1 MADPS
6 RVRAL
11 TFDCYGTLIDWEAG
25 IRAYL
30 RGLLGR
36 KGAAQVDPERFYRH
50 WYVECELPTIA
61 GPFRLYHDVLQQSV
75 QQALRD
81 FGLPVEVDDGADFGA
96 AMQTWRPFP
105 DTHPVLT
112 RLAAKYPLCIVS
124 NTTREIIAASVRLMD
139 VRFAEIVTAED
150 VGAYKPD
157 PRPFR
162 RALERL
168 GLEPGHV
175 LHVFQSQVVDLPIAG
190 PLGFQ
195 TAWINRQA
203 ETLAP
208 GRPAP
213 DWTFPELPPVAALL
227 GAGG

>member
-1 MADPS
+1 MAEPT

-11 TFDCYGTLIDWEAG
+11 TFDCYGTLIDWETG
-25 IRAYL
+25 IRGYL
-30 RGLLGR
+30 RGLLAS
-36 KGAAQVDPERFYRH
+36 KGAAEVDPERFYRH
-50 WYVECELPTIA
+50 WYQECELPTIA
-61 GPFRLYHDVLQQSV
+61 GPFRLYHEVLQQSV

-81 FGLPVEVDDGADFGA
+81 FGLPVEPADGADFGA
-96 AMQTWRPFP
+96 SMQTWQPFP
-105 DTHPVLT
+105 DTHAVLT

-124 NTTREIIAASVRLMD
+124 NTTREIIAASTRLMD
-139 VRFAEIVTAED
+139 VRFAEIVTAQD

-157 PRPFR
+157 ERPFR

-168 GLEPGHV
+168 GLQPGQV
-175 LHVFQSQVVDLPIAG
+175 LHVFQSQVVDLPTAK

-208 GRPAP
+208 GRPDP
-213 DWTFPELPPVAALL
+213 DWIFADLAPVAGLL
-227 GAGG
+227 GA